1 MGHAARADDVE
12 GGGRPVAAVL
22 DVSSAKLQP
31 GGGALAPLCFLM
43 GVLSTLAIVSFG
55 AQLFQGARKEAA
67 DTAGAYAAACREQPA
82 DAAPMYHSAAADRV
96 ALLAPLLSN
105 TPISSGE
112 AAPAAPAA
120 DVAGPAPPLGEARE
134 RLAALRLPWQPAL
147 TRQEAER
154 GLSYFG
160 SGKRLRA
167 VAAKL
172 LAGQPIKVR
181 CSCCPR
187 SAAAGPRRAGLLST
201 LWPTQPFAGVRTGR
215 QYHQRQ
221 RRQRSLALLP
231 LPLLPVPQRLLPT
244 QVGCGAAGG
253 CRTACVLCVP
263 EGVQRGGP
271 VLSFQN
277 KPSVSPTHPL
287 TPPHPTPH
295 DAAPTSSETWAST
308 PPTRAY
314 LRRARSTFCR
324 AAPTSWSPS
333 FARTSRRMCR
343 LVTLHGGGT
352 SRCCASCWACRAGG
366 CGLVGSVGG
375 RGAVHSLGTV
385 SPAGVGCPVWP
396 SHGIAHRLLAPPR
409 PHCRPAV
416 LQLHNWAWWHHARG
430 GGEALESGLFSE
442 TPAEAQLTTL
452 AQYYDLPALSLR
464 AAAFQLIR
472 AGVPGFR
479 VRLRGLAV
487 ASCLFGIT
495 WRVAQSHTRTPLP
508 LSRAAGRRCDSAGHA
523 AGRGRG
529 AGGAAGRVG
538 PAAVL

>member
-201 LWPTQPFAGVRTGR
+201 LWPTPTLRRRTHWEAVPPAAKAPALPGSPSPPASSSSSTPPSHTGR
-215 QYHQRQ
+215 VR
-221 RRQRSLALLP
+221 
-231 LPLLPVPQRLLPT
+231 
-244 QVGCGAAGG
+244 CGGGLQDCLRVVCAGG
-253 CRTACVLCVP
+253 CTTWRARFIFSKQT
-263 EGVQRGGP
+263 
-271 VLSFQN
+271 LSL
-277 KPSVSPTHPL
+277 PHPPAHP
-287 TPPHPTPH
+287 TPPHPARCSAH
-295 DAAPTSSETWAST
+295 EFRNLGIDAANSGVFAACTEHLLPGGADLVVAEFCQNEPEDVPFGDPA
-308 PPTRAY
+308 RRGY
-314 LRRARSTFCR
+314 EQMLRKLLGLPGR
-324 AAPTSWSPS
+324 W
-333 FARTSRRMCR
+333 
-343 LVTLHGGGT
+343 V
-352 SRCCASCWACRAGG
+352 RAGG
-366 CGLVGSVGG
+366 Q
-375 RGAVHSLGTV
+375 RGWTWRRAFIGDSLSSWRGVPGVAVSWHRPPPARPAPPPLPARRPAAAQLGV
-385 SPAGVGCPVWP
+385 VAPRARRRRGAGVG
-396 SHGIAHRLLAPPR
+396 
-409 PHCRPAV
+409 AV
-416 LQLHNWAWWHHARG
+416 L
-430 GGEALESGLFSE
+430 
-442 TPAEAQLTTL
+442 
-452 AQYYDLPALSLR
+452 
-464 AAAFQLIR
+464 
-472 AGVPGFR
+472 
-479 VRLRGLAV
+479 
-487 ASCLFGIT
+487 
-495 WRVAQSHTRTPLP
+495 
-508 LSRAAGRRCDSAGHA
+508 
-523 AGRGRG
+523 
-529 AGGAAGRVG
+529 
-538 PAAVL
+538 